1 MRVHFSVSFT
11 VSNGVLQGS
20 VLSPVLFAIY
30 LDGLLEELS
39 NLGVGCHWRWLFVG
53 AFCYSDNIVLL
64 APRASA
70 LRLMLSI
77 CDDYAKSHCLLFNAS
92 IYDTADLLQ
101 EL

>member
-11 VSNGVLQGS
+11 ISNGVLQGS

-39 NLGVGCHWRWLFVG
+39 NLGHWRWLFVG

-64 APRASA
+64 APCAPA